1 MNAISFVIPAY
12 NAGNTIVRTMES
24 ILNTGIP
31 IADMEIIVVDDC
43 SKDNTREVVRDFAQ
57 RHSQVQLLCQAQ
69 NHRQGAARN
78 RGLSVAKGEYVMF
91 VDADDTVT
99 KGVSSVFHFA
109 KDNNL
114 DAALGI
120 LALVENGEVE
130 SVIETPMQDKEIL
143 SGHDFAEKYFST
155 SVNNYPVIY
164 VWKKQYLLD
173 TNRPFEEDRRYEDGD
188 WCDKNAYF
196 CKNIGFVKQILYH
209 YYLAE
214 SINSTSHTISTDT
227 LGDWVNMAYRQW
239 MFAEEIKQD
248 APLFYDK
255 LIDSSRHI
263 VNGHFSFRR
272 LTRFSSKQV
281 NDIYARVGKIALD
294 YLGAKG
300 GWQRFPT
307 LCFQSPP
314 LVVLI
319 IAITHPLASLG
330 RWLVNLK
337 RKLKS

>member
-1 MNAISFVIPAY
+1 MANISFIIPAY
-12 NAGNTIVRTMES
+12 NASGTIVRTLDS
-24 ILNTGIP
+24 ISSAIEGK
-31 IADMEIIVVDDC
+31 AFYEIIVVDDC
-43 SKDNTREVVRDFAQ
+43 SKDNTCEVIEQ
-57 RHSQVQLLCQAQ
+57 YIKKHPQVKLLRQPQ

-78 RGLSVAKGEYVMF
+78 RGLSVAIGEYVMF
-91 VDADDTVT
+91 VDSDDTVT
-99 KGVSSVFHFA
+99 NGVSAVYQFA
-109 KDNNL
+109 KDNKL

-120 LALVENGEVE
+120 LALVENGEVA
-130 SVIETPMQDKEIL
+130 SVIETPMQDKEIV

-155 SVNNYPVIY
+155 AVNNYPVIY
-164 VWKKQYLLD
+164 VWNKQYLLD

-196 CKNIGFVKQILYH
+196 CKNIGFVKHILYH

-263 VNGHFSFRR
+263 VNGHFSYRR
-272 LTRFSSKQV
+272 LTRFSPKQV
-281 NDIYARVGKIALD
+281 KEIYARVGQVALD

-307 LCFQSPP
+307 LCFLSPH

-319 IAITHPLASLG
+319 IGISHPLASLG

-337 RKLKS
+337 RKVKS

>member
-155 SVNNYPVIY
+155 AVNNYPVIY

-196 CKNIGFVKQILYH
+196 CKTIGFVKQILYH
-209 YYLAE
+209 YHHAE
-214 SINSTSHTISTDT
+214 SVNSTAHTTSIDT

-239 MFAEEIKQD
+239 VFAEEIRHD
-248 APLFYDK
+248 APLFYEK
-255 LIDSSRHI
+255 LIYSSRHI
-263 VNGHFSFRR
+263 VNGHFSLRR
-272 LTRFSSKQV
+272 LSRFTPLQV
-281 NDIYARVGKIALD
+281 KEIFGRVGPIALK
-294 YLGAKG
+294 YLASKG
-300 GWQRFPT
+300 GWPRFPT
-307 LCFQSPP
+307 LCFHSPR
-314 LVVLI
+314 LVIGI
-319 IAITHPLASLG
+319 ISVVYPLATVG
-330 RWLVNLK
+330 RWITNTK
-337 RKLKS
+337 RKIR